1 MYRRFFMGARLCIAM
16 YGIKIALYLNV
27 STHVADMPI
36 YKLLSSFLCRV
47 AIILETPAV
56 RGCHPPGIDCIEYF
70 ATHQAFLFSIGRT
83 SGPRIITHM
92 ETAAH
97 ILVVDD
103 DHEIRTLLA
112 EYLDANGFRTLMATN
127 GNDMRKILSEARVD
141 LVVLDLTLPGEDGLT
156 LCRNLRADSNIPV
169 IMLTARGE
177 PLDRI
182 LGLEMGADDYLS
194 KPFEPREL
202 FARIRSVLR
211 RTQALPPNMASPEAQ
226 QIQFGRWTLDLIA
239 RHLVNN
245 EGLVVALSGAE
256 YRILKVFL
264 DHPNRVLNR
273 DQLLELTQG
282 RESDPFDRSVDIQ
295 ISRLRQKLGDDA
307 RTPVI
312 IKTVRNEGYVL
323 ATAVTVES

>member
-1 MYRRFFMGARLCIAM
+1 MDT
-16 YGIKIALYLNV
+16 N
-27 STHVADMPI
+27 T
-36 YKLLSSFLCRV
+36 
-47 AIILETPAV
+47 
-56 RGCHPPGIDCIEYF
+56 
-70 ATHQAFLFSIGRT
+70 
-83 SGPRIITHM
+83 
-92 ETAAH
+92 H

-103 DHEIRTLLA
+103 DRDIRTLLA
-112 EYLDANGFRTLMATN
+112 EYLDSNGLRTLTATN
-127 GNDMRKILSEARVD
+127 GSEMRRVLEESRVD
-141 LVVLDLTLPGEDGLT
+141 LIVLDLTLPGEDGLT
-156 LCRNLRADSNIPV
+156 LCRNLRAQSNVPV

-182 LGLEMGADDYLS
+182 LGLEMGADDYLA

-211 RTQALPPNMASPEAQ
+211 RTQALPPNMAQPDVATMR
-226 QIQFGRWTLDLIA
+226 FAGWTLDLTA
-239 RHLVNN
+239 RHLVNKD
-245 EGLVVALSGAE
+245 GVVVALSGAE
-256 YRILKVFL
+256 FRLLKVFL

-307 RTPVI
+307 RTPTI

-323 ATAVTVES
+323 ATTVTAEGAGRSA